1 MLIDITTALNQNTK
15 VYPGDPEFK
24 LKRLFTVEKDGF
36 NLCGLSLGTHTGT
49 HVDAPLHF
57 FASKESIADLS
68 LKYLIT
74 NAVVADVS
82 GLNSIDEKFISCLN
96 LNGINSILFKTGGKD
111 IYLSKS
117 GAQYIASKG
126 MLITATECLDI
137 EDDTANDYFVHK
149 TLLSNNVL
157 IVENIDLSH
166 VKPGN
171 YKFYCFPLKIENG
184 DGSPVR
190 AVLEL

>member
-1 MLIDITTALNQNTK
+1 MLIDITTILNQNTK

-24 LKRLFTVEKDGF
+24 INRIFTVEKDGF
-36 NLCGLSLGTHTGT
+36 NLCSLSFGTHTGT
-49 HVDAPLHF
+49 HIDAPLHF
-57 FASKESIADLS
+57 FNTKESIADLE

-74 NAVVADVS
+74 NALVADVS
-82 GLNSIDEKFISCLN
+82 GLNSIDEKFISGLN
-96 LNGINSILFKTGGKD
+96 LEGINSILFKTNGKN
-111 IYLSKS
+111 IYLTES
-117 GAQYIASKG
+117 GAKYITSKG
-126 MLITATECLDI
+126 ILIVATECLDI
-137 EDDTANDYFVHK
+137 EDDTDNTFSVHK

-157 IVENIDLSH
+157 IVENIDLSN

-171 YKFYCFPLKIENG
+171 YKFYCFPLRIENA

>member
-1 MLIDITTALNQNTK
+1 MLIDITSVLNQNTK

-24 LKRLFTVEKDGF
+24 LKQIFTVDKDGF

-49 HVDAPLHF
+49 HIDAPLHF
-57 FASKESIADLS
+57 FNSKESIADLD

-74 NAVVADVS
+74 NAIVVDVS
-82 GLNSIDEKFISCLN
+82 GLNSIDEKFISGLS
-96 LNGINSILFKTGGKD
+96 LNGINSILFKTDRKD
-111 IYLSKS
+111 IYLTKT
-117 GAQYIASKG
+117 GAQYIAGKG
-126 MLITATECLDI
+126 ILIVATECLDI
-137 EDDTANDYFVHK
+137 EDDTDNTFSVHK

-157 IVENIDLSH
+157 IVENIDLRN
-166 VKPGN
+166 VKPGI
-171 YKFYCFPLKIENG
+171 YKFYCFPLKIENA